1 MEIAQLQK
9 LTGKSV
15 VRLYHAFFN
24 LIEYA
29 AKR

>member
-1 MEIAQLQK
+1 LQK

-29 AKR
+29 AKRWIIV